1 MQSIRCVPCCYTSA
15 RSRAWQRLIA
25 NAAGTTNCAISDL
38 PTQTLAVLVEV
49 ALDAVVPKRRKDLP
63 YGQSSLQHAKE
74 QLPWLPDEVTMW
86 QKPSCSR
93 HPWSKDALLA
103 VLRAMVQA
111 LPAKDCIAVRNAA
124 AASSRRFSE
133 ARPGDDI
140 LVEKAVRNLLESV
153 GKGAVQ
159 SWCYCASLVTGMHG
173 MLDL

>member
-1 MQSIRCVPCCYTSA
+1 MVEGCSA
-15 RSRAWQRLIA
+15 CRAA
-25 NAAGTTNCAISDL
+25 SHGAGFA
-38 PTQTLAVLVEV
+38 
-49 ALDAVVPKRRKDLP
+49 
-63 YGQSSLQHAKE
+63 
-74 QLPWLPDEVTMW
+74 
-86 QKPSCSR
+86 
-93 HPWSKDALLA
+93 
-103 VLRAMVQA
+103 
-111 LPAKDCIAVRNAA
+111 CIAVRNAA